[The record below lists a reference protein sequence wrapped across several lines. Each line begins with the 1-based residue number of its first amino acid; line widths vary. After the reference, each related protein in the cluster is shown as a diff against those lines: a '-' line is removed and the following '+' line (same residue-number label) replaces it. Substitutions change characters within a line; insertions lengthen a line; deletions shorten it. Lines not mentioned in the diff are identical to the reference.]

1 MPERYEIRVY
11 KHFKNEDGKWKKPGT
26 FYGVWDNK
34 INNWVIN
41 ARGIGKQNAKKIIK
55 ALNGNTNVNRPK
67 PFWRE

>member
-1 MPERYEIRVY
+1 MTNSRYEIRKYSEVPRRRS
-11 KHFKNEDGKWKKPGT
+11 KPGT

-41 ARGIGKQNAKKIIK
+41 ARGIGLNTAKRIIK
-55 ALNGNTNVNRPK
+55 SLEGNTNVNKPK